1 MAPLTFPNEK
11 QMVSS
16 EESGPAAAWGG
27 GCGGLGFWGAVRGA
41 WGASAPC
48 KRQVRGE
55 TTRSLFRGWG
65 FFVVFSLMRGGSE
78 DSFLFKMWGAL
89 FSREPRG
96 AAARR
101 RVRPALGE
109 RGVKRPPGP
118 APSASPGGGH
128 QDLARP
134 TTGACLLVPGGGGL
148 PHTPLPPAP
157 PLWGNFPTKGRRERC
172 VSGLEIS
179 CRSAAGKQKD
189 FTEQKTAGGDL
200 MLPPIFLN
208 EITPN

>member
-101 RVRPALGE
+101 RVGPALGE

-134 TTGACLLVPGGGGL
+134 TTGACLLVPGVGGS
-148 PHTPLPPAP
+148 PIHRSLPPLRFGA
-157 PLWGNFPTKGRRERC
+157 
-172 VSGLEIS
+172 IS
-179 CRSAAGKQKD
+179 PQR
-189 FTEQKTAGGDL
+189 AGGKGA
-200 MLPPIFLN
+200 FLDWKFPADPRLEN
-208 EITPN
+208 KRILRSRKQRAGI

>member
-16 EESGPAAAWGG
+16 EESGPAVGWGG
-27 GCGGLGFWGAVRGA
+27 GCCRLGSWGAARGA
-41 WGASAPC
+41 WGGLLPH
-48 KRQVRGE
+48 VRDRREGKQPQ
-55 TTRSLFRGWG
+55 
-65 FFVVFSLMRGGSE
+65 VFSAFFFF
-78 DSFLFKMWGAL
+78 SFDAGWVGRLSSLKCGVR
-89 FSREPRG
+89 FSPG
-96 AAARR
+96 N
-101 RVRPALGE
+101 
-109 RGVKRPPGP
+109 RGVRSAEAGGTGPGGMGAKRPPGP
-118 APSASPGGGH
+118 APSASPGGDTRTWHGR
-128 QDLARP
+128 RP
-134 TTGACLLVPGGGGL
+134 GPVCLFPGRGL

-200 MLPPIFLN
+200 MLPSIFLN

>member
-16 EESGPAAAWGG
+16 EESGPAASWGG
-27 GCGGLGFWGAVRGA
+27 GCGGLGFWGVARGA

-55 TTRSLFRGWG
+55 TTQSLFRGWG
-65 FFVVFSLMRGGSE
+65 FFFVVFSLMRGGSE

-89 FSREPRG
+89 FSRDPRG

-101 RVRPALGE
+101 RVGPALGE

-118 APSASPGGGH
+118 APPASPGGYTRTWPCR
-128 QDLARP
+128 RP
-134 TTGACLLVPGGGGL
+134 APVCLFPGG
-148 PHTPLPPAP
+148 AP
-157 PLWGNFPTKGRRERC
+157 PYTAPSRPSALGQFPHKGPAGRC

-179 CRSAAGKQKD
+179 C
-189 FTEQKTAGGDL
+189 
-200 MLPPIFLN
+200 
-208 EITPN
+208 